1 MNIEQAA
8 KWLDAIKEKYIHGG
22 DDEMD
27 AKRKEAIDMAI
38 RSLEAWENVIK
49 TIESIEPDVLKY
61 VDVKK
66 VVLEII
72 NKALGEVV
80 DESVDECRFLC
91 RWNKDY
97 KCTKGHN
104 ERWCKEKM
112 LGEVGE
118 TDADCD

>member
-38 RSLEAWENVIK
+38 RSLEAWKRVIK

-72 NKALGEVV
+72 NKALGEV
-80 DESVDECRFLC
+80 
-91 RWNKDY
+91 
-97 KCTKGHN
+97 
-104 ERWCKEKM
+104 
-112 LGEVGE
+112 GE
-118 TDADCD
+118 TE